1 MALRITLGQYY
12 PAQSPLHRKDPR
24 AKLVCILV
32 LVVTCF
38 FINSPLQLAY
48 GYAAL
53 VALVASSRVPLGKVL
68 ASTRALIA
76 TFAILSLFNLL
87 VRPTGTPLA
96 QLGPVLITTDGAWA
110 AVLYTLRLVIAVV
123 ACALLLLTT
132 TPTSLTDAL
141 DSLLSPLARLGLPA
155 HEIAMIFSLMLRF
168 IPTLADEASAVIDA
182 QTARGGAFGQGS
194 PVHRVKAVGPVIVA
208 LLASSM
214 RHANGLS
221 RALGAR
227 CYEGAQTR
235 SRWHPLAMRPSD
247 WGVVALAAA
256 YVAGLLLLGGV

>member
-12 PAQSPLHRKDPR
+12 PAQSPLHRMDPR

-110 AVLYTLRLVIAVV
+110 AVLYTLRPVPCCCSRPRRPRSPTPSTRCSRRWRAW
-123 ACALLLLTT
+123 AC
-132 TPTSLTDAL
+132 P
-141 DSLLSPLARLGLPA
+141 P
-155 HEIAMIFSLMLRF
+155 
-168 IPTLADEASAVIDA
+168 
-182 QTARGGAFGQGS
+182 
-194 PVHRVKAVGPVIVA
+194 
-208 LLASSM
+208 
-214 RHANGLS
+214 
-221 RALGAR
+221 
-227 CYEGAQTR
+227 TR
-235 SRWHPLAMRPSD
+235 SP
-247 WGVVALAAA
+247 
-256 YVAGLLLLGGV
+256 